1 MLRALYGEQSG
12 QSERSETFLRHLRA
26 SCLAQQRAD
35 AEGQVHWSRHLL
47 ACLRR
52 ITGAELLA
60 GVRAVLHNP
69 HFQHFVSP
77 FAGDQRL
84 GAAQEWPKVP
94 ALLLLDYFEPE
105 AQQQLWSK
113 VAAHGASVWVLLQ
126 DKSTDAQLRTVGML
140 RRLGARLSATLNA
153 KSLVVHDTAC
163 WSDAKWDAQPARF
176 ATQLWHVEH
185 GGAGKNQLCAT
196 PPLIIPPLLGSWEGR
211 RYDFHLCEE
220 QAPEP
225 LRLHREHQQDALRHS
240 WAGLIVGTDGGVN

>member
-1 MLRALYGEQSG
+1 MDLSNHLPCLLPSPAGWEVLQRNGRTLITAPGCSSVGLDSAQFGMLRALYGEQSG

-105 AQQQLWSK
+105 AQHQLWSK
-113 VAAHGASVWVLLQ
+113 VPAHRHGPRS
-126 DKSTDAQLRTVGML
+126 
-140 RRLGARLSATLNA
+140 LN
-153 KSLVVHDTAC
+153 
-163 WSDAKWDAQPARF
+163 
-176 ATQLWHVEH
+176 
-185 GGAGKNQLCAT
+185 
-196 PPLIIPPLLGSWEGR
+196 LGSSSG
-211 RYDFHLCEE
+211 
-220 QAPEP
+220 
-225 LRLHREHQQDALRHS
+225 
-240 WAGLIVGTDGGVN
+240 

>member
-1 MLRALYGEQSG
+1 M
-12 QSERSETFLRHLRA
+12 
-26 SCLAQQRAD
+26 
-35 AEGQVHWSRHLL
+35 HWSRHLL

-69 HFQHFVSP
+69 HFQHFVPP

-196 PPLIIPPLLGSWEGR
+196 PLSL
-211 RYDFHLCEE
+211 FHLCWE
-220 QAPEP
+220 AGKAAGMTSICAKSK
-225 LRLHREHQQDALRHS
+225 RLSPYDYTENTNKMPSDT
-240 WAGLIVGTDGGVN
+240 AGRDLS